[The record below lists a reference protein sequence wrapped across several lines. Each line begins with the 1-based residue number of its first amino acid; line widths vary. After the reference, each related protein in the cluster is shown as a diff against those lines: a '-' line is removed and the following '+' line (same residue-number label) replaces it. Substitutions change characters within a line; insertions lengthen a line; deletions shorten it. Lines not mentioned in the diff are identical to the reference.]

1 MIWAK
6 SLEPRVISLECEVH
20 SFDIRNPPNF
30 LYLLGGDIPYTHF
43 TMNTQERPTEPYF
56 IAHLYPPQRTIPSPS
71 VLSACQ
77 ESRQVG
83 LSSGYQPWTVES
95 YTRGSLDIMWNPRVD
110 VISLGREP
118 FLHDSASFSIFLN
131 QFPKQAKEVQRMAT
145 RSTHWRIGH
154 YNQFDDLY
162 PLTYFQALKEL
173 FVDDGDFWGQDESSE
188 NVYGWRRTNGLSSE
202 IGTIVWEL
210 LGIGIGSGRT
220 VATEIPDEPSSVW
233 NPPKIHIVKDE
244 DEILSGQ
251 EVDERRLIC
260 VSRED
265 IYRDDLQ
272 TDD

>member
-1 MIWAK
+1 
-6 SLEPRVISLECEVH
+6 
-20 SFDIRNPPNF
+20 
-30 LYLLGGDIPYTHF
+30 
-43 TMNTQERPTEPYF
+43 
-56 IAHLYPPQRTIPSPS
+56 
-71 VLSACQ
+71 
-77 ESRQVG
+77 
-83 LSSGYQPWTVES
+83 
-95 YTRGSLDIMWNPRVD
+95 
-110 VISLGREP
+110 
-118 FLHDSASFSIFLN
+118 
-131 QFPKQAKEVQRMAT
+131 MAT

-173 FVDDGDFWGQDESSE
+173 FVDDGDFWGQDESSQ
-188 NVYGWRRTNGLSSE
+188 NVDGWRRTNGLSSE

-220 VATEIPDEPSSVW
+220 IATEIPDEPSSAW

-251 EVDERRLIC
+251 EFDENRLIC

-265 IYRDDLQ
+265 IYREDLQ